1 MMKYC
6 YYILFLLSV
15 FIKAQSFAPII
26 TNYSK
31 TEYMGE
37 SPIWDIAENSKTG
50 TVFFANNRNILKYD
64 GNFWEKIVTNNLSI
78 TRSVSN
84 INNVIY
90 TGSLKDFGYWKRV
103 DGKRKY
109 ISISDKFNSFQGLEQ
124 EEIWKIFYHKKS
136 IYFQSFN
143 YLFRFNGSEVK
154 RYKLPALSSYV
165 YLVDGKLLV
174 ATISKGV
181 YEFTGG
187 RFIKKFS
194 VFNDKPIVIH
204 GIENY
209 KNDYL
214 VGTLTEGIFVVNHQN
229 KVYQFDEKFNQ
240 VLRNTLILKMLILDH
255 KLIVG
260 TSNNGIYIYNL
271 LDGTYR
277 NYNQNQGLISNTI
290 QTIKLD
296 RKGNAWIG
304 TDKGISKI
312 ELKNETELL
321 YDYNGN
327 LGNVFGFDFFNDKFY
342 IGTNHGFYSY
352 SSKQNTTK
360 ELIEKGL
367 IWNVSNIENQLFVS
381 DGWGTYLYN
390 ESLNKISSNNGGYKL
405 IKLGDTYYQSTFTGV
420 YKFDKSTLNTP
431 QKIGKL
437 SVPILDF
444 VYLNNYILGIGKNG
458 GFYLFDIKENRS
470 KEILY
475 NNQSLINPQIIR
487 EGDRVFILVDAQNL
501 IEFDLPS
508 ENFSRNK
515 LNSKLKNIY
524 RIREID
530 SNSFLIEAD
539 NILYYSKI
547 EKNTL
552 IYYLIP
558 KKLYAGKLVDD
569 NLVVKKKGDFL
580 YINLENGILK
590 YDLKSIRKE
599 LPKVKI
605 SAKINQNALT
615 NNSNIEYSNN
625 YIDFFISI
633 VNDDFTNY
641 QLFYQLNDSKLLP
654 LISPIL
660 NFKQLES
667 GQYKLSIYSLRNGNF
682 EQLNDFDFTIKK
694 IWYFSNGM
702 ILVYIFIVAAFV
714 FSFHRYNK
722 LKIKQR
728 FRMKQKEFQ
737 YELNL
742 LEINH
747 EQELK
752 EVNYKKEKQLL
763 ESSLQSKSTEL
774 AAQALKLVNQRAII
788 TEVNELFSQLDI
800 TEENKKLKRKFEKT
814 FSEYSY
820 NRNEWQNFEMN
831 IQEIHQDFIQRL
843 STKYPALTAKDIKL
857 CVFLRMNLSTKEI
870 APLMHLNYRSIELQR
885 YRLRKKMQIPSDVN
899 LNKWMIN
906 F

>member
-6 YYILFLLSV
+6 QYILLILSI
-15 FIKAQSFAPII
+15 FTKAQSFAPII

-78 TRSVSN
+78 TRSVAS
-84 INNVIY
+84 INNVVY
-90 TGSLKDFGYWKRV
+90 TGSLKNFGYWKWV

-109 ISISDKFNSFQGLEQ
+109 ISISDKFNSFKGLEQ
-124 EEIWKIFYHKKS
+124 EEIWKIFYHKKK

-143 YLFRFNGSEVK
+143 YLFAFDGNQVK

-181 YEFTGG
+181 YEFLDGN
-187 RFIKKFS
+187 FIKKFN
-194 VFNDKPIVIH
+194 VLNDKPVVIH
-204 GIENY
+204 GIEHY
-209 KNDYL
+209 KNDFL
-214 VGTLTEGIFVVNHQN
+214 VGTLTEGIFVINN
-229 KVYQFDEKFNQ
+229 KNEVRQFDEKFNQ
-240 VLRNTLILKMLILDH
+240 VLKNTLILKMLILED

-271 LDGTYR
+271 QNKTYR

-296 RKGNAWIG
+296 HKGNAWLG

-327 LGNVFGFDFFNDKFY
+327 LGNVFGFDFSNDKFY

-352 SSKQNTTK
+352 SSQQNITK

-367 IWNVSNIENQLFVS
+367 IWNVSNIDNQLFVS
-381 DGWGTYLYN
+381 DGWGTYLYRN
-390 ESLNKISSNNGGYKL
+390 SLDKISSNNGGYKL
-405 IKLGDTYYQSTFTGV
+405 IKQDATYYQSTFTGV
-420 YKFDKSTLNTP
+420 YKFDKSTINNP
-431 QKIGKL
+431 QKIGHL

-444 VYLNNYILGIGKNG
+444 VYLNNEILGIGKNG
-458 GFYLFDIKENRS
+458 GLYLFNIKDNTS

-475 NNQSLINPQIIR
+475 KNQSLINPQIIR
-487 EGDRVFILVDAQNL
+487 EDNKVYILIDAQNL
-501 IEFDLPS
+501 VEFDVNS
-508 ENFSRNK
+508 EEFTTNK

-530 SNSFLIEAD
+530 YNTFLIEAD

-547 EKNTL
+547 ENNTL

-558 KKLYAGKLVDD
+558 KKLYDGKLVDD
-569 NLVVKKKGDFL
+569 NLVVKKKEDFL
-580 YINLENGILK
+580 YINLENGVLK
-590 YDLKSIRKE
+590 YDLKSIRRD

-605 SAKINQNALT
+605 SAKINQNVLT
-615 NNSNIEYSNN
+615 NNSSIEYSNN

-633 VNDDFTNY
+633 LSDDFTNY

-660 NFKQLES
+660 NYKQLES
-667 GQYKLSIYSLRNGNF
+667 GQYKLSVFSLKNGNF
-682 EQLNDFDFTIKK
+682 EQLNSFDFTIKK
-694 IWYFSNGM
+694 IWYLSNGM
-702 ILVYIFIVAAFV
+702 ILVYIFIIAAIV
-714 FSFHRYNK
+714 FSFYRYNK

-742 LEINH
+742 LEISH
-747 EQELK
+747 QQELK
-752 EVNYKKEKQLL
+752 EVNYKKERQLL

-788 TEVNELFSQLDI
+788 TEVNELFSQLEVTD
-800 TEENKKLKRKFEKT
+800 ENKKLKRKFEKT
-814 FSEYSY
+814 FSEYNY

-843 STKYPALTAKDIKL
+843 TLKFPSLTAKDIKL

-885 YRLRKKMQIPSDVN
+885 YRLRKKMQISSEVN